1 MGKTHFVREIETKR
15 YKYDK
20 WAYDI
25 LISNDDENISI
36 SIKISI
42 IYLHS
47 LRFHSVINQI
57 VLNEYFNKNI
67 VFFLIRDGNVE

>member
-36 SIKISI
+36 SMKIQHYI
-42 IYLHS
+42 LA
-47 LRFHSVINQI
+47 
-57 VLNEYFNKNI
+57 
-67 VFFLIRDGNVE
+67 FFEVSFCH

>member
-1 MGKTHFVREIETKR
+1 MGKTHFVREIEIKR

-36 SIKISI
+36 SMK
-42 IYLHS
+42 
-47 LRFHSVINQI
+47 NQHYI
-57 VLNEYFNKNI
+57 LA
-67 VFFLIRDGNVE
+67 FFEVSFCH